1 MSKDFRD
8 FKFKFWFK
16 ISKGHF
22 PLNRVV
28 KFRSAN
34 GIDIFIVGLKI
45 SWGMPYLH
53 KFIYEEGYDAGFRR
67 D

>member
-8 FKFKFWFK
+8 FKFKYWFK

-22 PLNRVV
+22 PLNKVV

-34 GIDIFIVGLKI
+34 GIDLFIVGLKNKLGNAI
-45 SWGMPYLH
+45 L
-53 KFIYEEGYDAGFRR
+53 A
-67 D
+67 

>member
-8 FKFKFWFK
+8 FKFKYWFK

-34 GIDIFIVGLKI
+34 GIDLFIVGLKI

-53 KFIYEEGYDAGFRR
+53 RFIYEQGYDAGFRR

>member
-28 KFRSAN
+28 KYRSAN
-34 GIDIFIVGLKI
+34 GIDLFIVGLKI

-53 KFIYEEGYDAGFRR
+53 RFIYEQGYDAGFRR